1 MGHLQFIG
9 KHLLRTLYRE
19 KVYGLNLS
27 SFFHLTN
34 QNTGNSSNH
43 NSITQTSTSQG
54 ASNYHVANAIRNLSA
69 GQTISGEVV
78 AIRDGEIDIALDK
91 DTYLTAKL
99 DRDMNLA
106 LGQTITFEVKS
117 TAGNRIALSPL
128 YENMAQ
134 NPTISNAIQAAHI
147 PLNNTAASMVHIMM
161 ENGMPIDKESL
172 QDMYRQIANH
182 PEASG
187 ETIVQ
192 MNRLQIPVTPD
203 NIAQF
208 GMYKNYEH
216 SIMEAAG
223 TIGEELTDAFHQVV
237 QNGTTNE
244 VSDFLQKMV
253 QIFGQDAIDR
263 NNHIT
268 ADGKVAVVEEGAN
281 KAELGATGN
290 LMAEDILT
298 EEKAQEKTQTSN
310 AASNLTV
317 ENETRGMAG
326 TTASNVAEN
335 SDLNTLK
342 NSVNMMGQE
351 TMEGESQQFFLTQLG
366 LSQGAANRLSNMLQQ
381 LGVSPELAEAIKGGA
396 VTSEMVLQTVA
407 ELVQKTD
414 KSDMLK
420 TLLNSKELTNV
431 IKGQVAK
438 QWLLQ
443 PEDVAKEGKVEEL
456 YRRIQ
461 QQTAKLADS
470 ISGLA
475 KDNSPLAKSVSNLS
489 SNVEFMNQLNQ
500 VFTYVQLPLKMSNG
514 KAHGELYVYTNK
526 KNLAKKDGN
535 VSALLHLDM
544 EHLGAMDIYVAMQ
557 QNKVNTKFYLEK
569 EEYIDFIAE
578 NIHILDERLEKRG
591 YSMKA
596 EFIQKEGRTNM
607 LDEMI
612 QQNNNGN
619 GMQIS
624 QYAFDARA

>member
-1 MGHLQFIG
+1 MLF
-9 KHLLRTLYRE
+9 R
-19 KVYGLNLS
+19 S
-27 SFFHLTN
+27 
-34 QNTGNSSNH
+34 
-43 NSITQTSTSQG
+43 
-54 ASNYHVANAIRNLSA
+54 
-69 GQTISGEVV
+69 
-78 AIRDGEIDIALDK
+78 
-91 DTYLTAKL
+91 
-99 DRDMNLA
+99 
-106 LGQTITFEVKS
+106 
-117 TAGNRIALSPL
+117 
-128 YENMAQ
+128 
-134 NPTISNAIQAAHI
+134 
-147 PLNNTAASMVHIMM
+147 
-161 ENGMPIDKESL
+161 
-172 QDMYRQIANH
+172 
-182 PEASG
+182 
-187 ETIVQ
+187 
-192 MNRLQIPVTPD
+192 
-203 NIAQF
+203 
-208 GMYKNYEH
+208 
-216 SIMEAAG
+216 
-223 TIGEELTDAFHQVV
+223 
-237 QNGTTNE
+237 
-244 VSDFLQKMV
+244 
-253 QIFGQDAIDR
+253 
-263 NNHIT
+263 
-268 ADGKVAVVEEGAN
+268 
-281 KAELGATGN
+281 
-290 LMAEDILT
+290 
-298 EEKAQEKTQTSN
+298 
-310 AASNLTV
+310 V

>member
-1 MGHLQFIG
+1 
-9 KHLLRTLYRE
+9 
-19 KVYGLNLS
+19 VYGLNLS